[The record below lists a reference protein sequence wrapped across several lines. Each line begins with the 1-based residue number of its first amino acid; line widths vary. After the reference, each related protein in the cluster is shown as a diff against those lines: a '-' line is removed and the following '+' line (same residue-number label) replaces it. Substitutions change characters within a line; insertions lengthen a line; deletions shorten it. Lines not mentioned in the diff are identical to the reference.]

1 MVSRENKVIV
11 GFGAAALLIM
21 YGMVILTDLP
31 QWVSVAALF
40 VVGILVPQVINN
52 RLDRSET

>member
-21 YGMVILTDLP
+21 YAMVMLTDLP

>member
-11 GFGAAALLIM
+11 EFGAAALLIM

>member
-11 GFGAAALLIM
+11 GFGAVALLLM
-21 YGMVILTDLP
+21 YGIFMLTDLP

-52 RLDRSET
+52 RLDRSGT